1 MAPSLRTAVAQVE
14 NHVYD
19 GLVVDSRVMSAKPT
33 SGGGG
38 FGPLEAE
45 VMDAV
50 WAAEAPVSVRDVMGR
65 LNDGRP
71 EPLAYTTVMT
81 VMSRLAEK
89 EALVRS
95 PVGRSYVY
103 EATAADPA
111 GIAVKNVIRTY
122 GDEAMAHFVDQ
133 ARGDPELL
141 RRMEQL
147 LREQ

>member
-1 MAPSLRTAVAQVE
+1 
-14 NHVYD
+14 
-19 GLVVDSRVMSAKPT
+19 MSAK
-33 SGGGG
+33 SADAGGG

-50 WAAEAPVSVRDVMGR
+50 WAAETPVSVREVLGR
-65 LNDGRP
+65 LNERRA

-89 EALVRS
+89 GALARRHA
-95 PVGRSYVY
+95 GRGYLY
-103 EATAADPA
+103 EATATDRA
-111 GIAVKNVIRTY
+111 GIAVQNVIRTY

-147 LREQ
+147 LRER